1 MRCMKERN
9 IHRIMLCRREEMG
22 ELHKKMRKA
31 AAALHYGF
39 FTPAKTRACTLLLHK
54 HKAEKPEMLV

>member
-9 IHRIMLCRREEMG
+9 IHRIMLCRREEIG

-31 AAALHYGF
+31 AAALQKSWLFY
-39 FTPAKTRACTLLLHK
+39 TRENTSLHT
-54 HKAEKPEMLV
+54 ASPWA

>member
-1 MRCMKERN
+1 
-9 IHRIMLCRREEMG
+9 MLCRREEMG

-54 HKAEKPEMLV
+54 HKAENPEMLV